1 MDTRYHWEDHMRGGD
16 PVKDFVIL
24 YSTTTSRRVGMRQ
37 VYRRALVGCSLA
49 AWVVFAAFQ
58 SNALAA
64 TETSDLH
71 RDEEIVF
78 FPTLAHR
85 VRGGGGWECEIRG
98 CVYEPEKRRLILG
111 LLRETLE
118 LKQVELTD
126 QEAATF
132 AERARLFMADNQRG
146 RTIVVRVGARD
157 HALGKSRP
165 DGQFAGVIRVKDAEL
180 GTAGIKTAQI
190 QALLPAGAP
199 RRFLGQICLVE
210 DTGIS
215 VISDIDDTIKAT
227 QVRDRKLLLRRTFLE
242 PFQPVPGMAEV
253 YRAWAE
259 KAGAQFCYVS
269 ASPWQLFL
277 PLSEFVKA
285 NGFPS
290 GAFYLKKFRWKDQSF
305 LSLLESPERYKPAVI
320 EPLLK
325 QFPRRRFVLVG
336 DAGERDP
343 EIYAGL
349 ARRYPQ
355 QVARIL
361 IRDATGE
368 PVDTTRYQTTFR
380 GLPSGLWQVFR
391 TPAEVLD
398 SCPPRPGG

>member
-1 MDTRYHWEDHMRGGD
+1 ML
-16 PVKDFVIL
+16 PPSSSL
-24 YSTTTSRRVGMRQ
+24 TSHPWRS
-37 VYRRALVGCSLA
+37 LIGCALA
-49 AWVVFAAFQ
+49 AWAVSSALQ
-58 SNALAA
+58 GRALAV
-64 TETSDLH
+64 TQTSDLH

-78 FPTLAHR
+78 FPSLAHR

-98 CVYEPEKRRLILG
+98 CVFEPEKRRLIVG

-118 LKQVELTD
+118 LKHVEMTD

-132 AERARLFMADNQRG
+132 AERARLFMVDNQRG
-146 RTIVVRVGARD
+146 RTIVVRVGERE

-165 DGQFAGVIRVKDAEL
+165 DGQFSGVIRLPDAEL
-180 GTAGIKTAQI
+180 GTTGTRTAQI
-190 QALLPAGAP
+190 QAVLPAGDS
-199 RRFLGQICLVE
+199 RRFLGHINLADE
-210 DTGIS
+210 SGIS

-242 PFQPVPGMAEV
+242 PFKPVPGMAEV
-253 YRAWAE
+253 YRAWAD
-259 KAGAQFCYVS
+259 KSGAQFCYVS

-277 PLSEFVKA
+277 PLSEFVKS

-290 GAFYLKKFRWKDQSF
+290 GAFYLRKFRWKDQSF
-305 LSLLESPERYKPAVI
+305 LSLFESPERHKPAAI

-325 QFPRRRFVLVG
+325 QFPRRQFILVG

-355 QVARIL
+355 QIARIL
-361 IRDATGE
+361 IRDVIGE
-368 PVDTTRYQTTFR
+368 AADSERYQTAFR
-380 GLPSGLWQVFR
+380 GLPPGLWQVFR
-391 TPAEVLD
+391 APEEILT

>member
-1 MDTRYHWEDHMRGGD
+1 ML
-16 PVKDFVIL
+16 PPPSSL
-24 YSTTTSRRVGMRQ
+24 TSHPWRSLIGL
-37 VYRRALVGCSLA
+37 ALA
-49 AWVVFAAFQ
+49 AWAVSAALQ
-58 SNALAA
+58 GRALAV
-64 TETSDLH
+64 TQTSDLH
-71 RDEEIVF
+71 QDEEILF
-78 FPTLAHR
+78 FPSLAHR

-98 CVYEPEKRRLILG
+98 CVYEPEKRSLIVG

-118 LKQVELTD
+118 LKHVEMTD

-132 AERARLFMADNQRG
+132 AERARLFMVDNQRG
-146 RTIVVRVGARD
+146 RTIVVRVGERE

-165 DGQFAGVIRVKDAEL
+165 DGQFSGVIRLPDAEL
-180 GTAGIKTAQI
+180 GTTDTRTAQI
-190 QALLPAGAP
+190 QAVLPAGDL
-199 RRFLGQICLVE
+199 RRFLGHINLADE
-210 DTGIS
+210 SGIT

-242 PFQPVPGMAEV
+242 PFKPVPGMAEV
-253 YRAWAE
+253 YRAWAD
-259 KAGAQFCYVS
+259 KSGAQFCYVS

-277 PLSEFVKA
+277 PLSEFVKS

-305 LSLLESPERYKPAVI
+305 LGLFESPDQYKPAVI

-325 QFPRRRFVLVG
+325 QFPRRQFILVG

-343 EIYAGL
+343 EIYASL

-355 QVARIL
+355 QILRIL

-368 PVDTTRYQTTFR
+368 PADSERYQTAFR
-380 GLPSGLWQVFR
+380 GLPPGLWQVFR
-391 TPAEVLD
+391 APAEIVD